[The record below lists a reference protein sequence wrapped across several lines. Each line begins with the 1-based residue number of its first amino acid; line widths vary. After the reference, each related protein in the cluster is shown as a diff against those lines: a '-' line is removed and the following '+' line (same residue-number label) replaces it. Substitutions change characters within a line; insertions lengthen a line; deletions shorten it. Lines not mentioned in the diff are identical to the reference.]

1 MESNSSP
8 TPSTSSPG
16 SVNSRSEDVPA
27 SSGTFVPDPYPFVV
41 WRMPLSH
48 PAPGSLLRTVLRRD
62 SSSASNWLSTPWRGG
77 WAPGR
82 LLEPDRLSAT
92 PTGRPDSP
100 DVGYSS
106 PASGR
111 NPDFDD
117 YFWDSDNPR
126 SDPPSPR
133 RDPEEAYNH
142 IQEQR
147 DAARQSSTAGPS
159 RIRELVYRH
168 QDSDSDSDATVENR
182 PGPSSAVP
190 DVLADSVIL
199 PHGDAA
205 LPVITSV
212 YSEAVNP
219 EPPCESSSSSE
230 SELERI
236 TLVSSTSR
244 RRKVET
250 WVRFVSYR
258 PRLADC
264 ESDSESESEEEKRF
278 RRNRRGKKM
287 KKQQKKK

>member
-1 MESNSSP
+1 M
-8 TPSTSSPG
+8 
-16 SVNSRSEDVPA
+16 
-27 SSGTFVPDPYPFVV
+27 
-41 WRMPLSH
+41 
-48 PAPGSLLRTVLRRD
+48 
-62 SSSASNWLSTPWRGG
+62 
-77 WAPGR
+77 
-82 LLEPDRLSAT
+82 EPDRLSAT

-106 PASGR
+106 PASGL

-117 YFWDSDNPR
+117 FFWDPDNPR

-142 IQEQR
+142 MQE
-147 DAARQSSTAGPS
+147 DAAPQSSTAGPS
-159 RIRELVYRH
+159 RMRDLVYGH
-168 QDSDSDSDATVENR
+168 QVWDSNSDATVENQ
-182 PGPSSAVP
+182 PGPSSVVP
-190 DVLADSVIL
+190 DVVADSVIL

-219 EPPCESSSSSE
+219 ESPCESSSSSE

-236 TLVSSTSR
+236 TLVSSTSQ

-264 ESDSESESEEEKRF
+264 ESDSESESKEEKKF

-287 KKQQKKK
+287 KKHEKKK